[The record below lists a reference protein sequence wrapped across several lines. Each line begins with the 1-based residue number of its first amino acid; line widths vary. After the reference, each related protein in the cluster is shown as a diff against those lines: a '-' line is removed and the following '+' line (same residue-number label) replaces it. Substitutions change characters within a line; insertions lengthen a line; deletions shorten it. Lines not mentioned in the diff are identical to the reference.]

1 MMSIDNLSSK
11 ERVLR
16 AMNWQEPDRVPIDL
30 SGTHASGITVGAYEK
45 LKKHLGIERPTNY
58 LSWRSQVVVP
68 DEEVLKRFHIDT
80 RILTV
85 IAAEDTSASGAS
97 PSSYVDEWGAE
108 RTKLPDGHYYVSTP
122 PLARDLGPADLERHK
137 WPDPERPARY
147 QGLRESALKLREE
160 TDCAI
165 VFYLPARLMSLG
177 EFLRGFDVWLMD
189 LLINQPL
196 AEALLAKFT
205 EIQLVMIER
214 YLSEVGELVDIVNVA
229 DDLGMQTGTLIS
241 RDLYRKMVKPWQR
254 RIYDAIHAR
263 TPAKLLYHT
272 CGSVYDLIPDF
283 IEIGV
288 DILNPVQVSARRME
302 PSRLKREFGRDICFW
317 GGIDTHQ
324 VLPFGTP
331 HEVRDEVR
339 RRISELAPGGGYVL
353 NAVHNI
359 QREVPPENI
368 CAMFEA
374 ALEFGS
380 LG

>member
-1 MMSIDNLSSK
+1 MPTERLSPR

-16 AMNWQEPDRVPIDL
+16 AVNLEEPDRVPLDL
-30 SGTHASGITVGAYEK
+30 SGTHASGITVGAFER
-45 LKKHLGIERPTNY
+45 LKQHLGVARPTTF

-68 DEEVLKRFHIDT
+68 DEEILSRFHIDT

-85 IAAEDTSASGAS
+85 ISAEDISDKEAS
-97 PSSYVDEWGAE
+97 PAKYVDEWGAE
-108 RTKLPDGHYYVSTP
+108 RTKLPDGHYYVSRP
-122 PLARDLGPADLERHK
+122 PLVGELTPRDLDGHQ
-137 WPDPERPARY
+137 WPEPETASRY
-147 QGLRESALKLREE
+147 KGLRERAEKLRAE

-165 VFYLPARLMSLG
+165 VFYLPARLMSLA

-189 LLINQPL
+189 LLVNQPL
-196 AEALLAKFT
+196 AEALLARIT

-214 YLSEVGELVDIVNVA
+214 YLDEVGDLVDIVNVA

-241 RDLYRKMVKPWQR
+241 RDLYRKMVMPWQQKL
-254 RIYDAIHAR
+254 YEAIHAG
-263 TPAKLLYHT
+263 TAAKLLYHT
-272 CGSVYDLIPDF
+272 CGSVYDFIPDF

-288 DILNPVQVSARRME
+288 DILNPVQVSARKMD
-302 PSRLKREFGRDICFW
+302 PTVLKQEFGKHICFW
-317 GGIDTHQ
+317 GGIDTHR

-331 HEVRDEVR
+331 EEVREEVR
-339 RRISELAPGGGYVL
+339 TRIAQLGPGGYVL

-374 ALEFGS
+374 ALEPG
-380 LG
+380 